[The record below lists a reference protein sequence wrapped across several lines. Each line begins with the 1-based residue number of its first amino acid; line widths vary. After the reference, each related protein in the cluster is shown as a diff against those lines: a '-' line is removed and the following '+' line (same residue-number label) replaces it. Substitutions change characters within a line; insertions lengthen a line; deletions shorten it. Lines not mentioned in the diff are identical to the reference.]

1 MIQVLPDDN
10 AYLRRMWE
18 VLDSPFAHPLA
29 LILDDVKK
37 DRYPEGYTD
46 WKDFVVDLMEAM
58 ELMDAGQLDDFMP
71 PEEEE

>member
-1 MIQVLPDDN
+1 MIQVLPKDN
-10 AYLRRMWE
+10 EYLRRMWE
-18 VLDSPFAHPLA
+18 VLDSPFSHPLA